1 MSKTIVI
8 DNGGSHVKAG
18 YAGQPNP
25 RKIVP
30 NALARGKRDKKMYIG
45 DRILNSPL
53 AEYILSRPSQ
63 RGLVLDWECQ
73 KLIWEH
79 GVFVRD
85 KVGTSMNILPEA
97 ESLTAVVTIAAFAP
111 QSVKRET
118 LDVLFNDY
126 RFNRA
131 VLVDA
136 VLASQFS
143 PGITSQF
150 TADDWA
156 NPCGLLIDVGFSAI
170 TIVPVFNTQPVVK
183 ASQRVS
189 VGGRILNNLLRE
201 RLAYLQVDLDDNPL
215 LIQHIKESVCEVSV
229 NALKETLA
237 LLKATAPNDNI
248 GYVLPDFSVSSNG
261 QFLGFVVGHEKD
273 VPPGSQ
279 AVKIGADRFAV
290 PEALFSPSTFGID
303 KLGIAEAVQRSIS
316 LCDECIRDAVAS
328 KIIVSGGTAM
338 MPGFIERLENELSAV
353 VPQPVRLLRE
363 AGGRYDLSAWRGA
376 SQIAT
381 SDDDLTYLGMMFRD
395 EWQRP

>member
-8 DNGGSHVKAG
+8 DNGGCHVKAG

-30 NALARGKRDKKMYIG
+30 SALARGKRDKKMYIR

-53 AEYILSRPSQ
+53 AEYNMSRPSQ
-63 RGLVLDWECQ
+63 RGLVLDRECQ

-170 TIVPVFNTQPVVK
+170 TIVPVFNTQPIVK

-215 LIQHIKESVCEVSV
+215 LIQHIKESVCEVAV
-229 NALKETLA
+229 DGLKETLA

-261 QFLGFVVGHEKD
+261 QFLGSVVGHEKD

-279 AVKIGADRFAV
+279 PVKIGADRFAV

-338 MPGFIERLENELSAV
+338 MPGFIERLENELAAV

-363 AGGRYDLSAWRGA
+363 ADGWYDLSAWRGA

>member
-150 TADDWA
+150 TPDDWA

-261 QFLGFVVGHEKD
+261 QFLGSVVGHEKD

-279 AVKIGADRFAV
+279 PVKIGADRFAV

-316 LCDECIRDAVAS
+316 LCDECIRDAVAP
-328 KIIVSGGTAM
+328 KIIVSGGTA
-338 MPGFIERLENELSAV
+338 MPGFIERLENELAAV

-363 AGGRYDLSAWRGA
+363 ADGWYDLSAWRGA

-395 EWQRP
+395 DWQRP